1 MTALRVQDDAKL
13 GELIVYISEKSA
25 GDSRFGST
33 KLNKLLYFS
42 DFFAFGMFG
51 EPITGA
57 TYRHLKN
64 GPAPKH
70 LEEIRDHLVST
81 GAIRIEHRLLNDGK
95 RQVRT
100 VALRSADT
108 SRFDDKQL
116 VLVSERIKM
125 HWEHTAD
132 QISDASHNYV
142 GWKMTRENQTIPYE
156 SIFLSDAPLTTE
168 EIYRGQELA
177 RDDKRWSLVA

>member
-25 GDSRFGST
+25 GDARFGST

-42 DFFAFGMFG
+42 DFFAFGLLG
-51 EPITGA
+51 RPITGA

-64 GPAPKH
+64 GPAPKN

-95 RQVRT
+95 RQTRT
-100 VALRSADT
+100 VALRSANT
-108 SRFDDKQL
+108 SNFLEQDLDL
-116 VLVSERIKM
+116 VKEQITT
-125 HWEHTAD
+125 HWERTAD
-132 QISDASHNYV
+132 QISGASHNYV
-142 GWKMTRENQTIPYE
+142 GWKMTKENETIPYE
-156 SIFLSDAPLTTE
+156 TIFLSDVPLTTE

-177 RDDKRWSLVA
+177 RADRRWLLVA